1 MQWLIVFSCVLISS
15 VQILYECNFDN
26 AIISNNCLSPVGIG
40 GMLIDETM
48 GIADSQPP
56 TLPLSDVTSSLT
68 PTSNGE
74 LCILPY
80 NVNSYT
86 WDITVP
92 GYKIYFDFEKI
103 SGPATSPTVIAIDE
117 ISIRQ
122 GSCFGQQRVTQD
134 TTNILTTSIAS
145 TTIDGETESTTVKT
159 STVSIKITTTIEQ
172 STESSTISSD
182 SSITSITSTTSSTAL
197 TTITTSTSD
206 NQSTEFNNIYI
217 IVLATVIPV
226 VVVASIAITVWI
238 KKFRPKEKILPSTL
252 ELNQVSRW
260 PS

>member
-74 LCILPY
+74 LCILP
-80 NVNSYT
+80 N
-86 WDITVP
+86 
-92 GYKIYFDFEKI
+92 KIYFDFEKI